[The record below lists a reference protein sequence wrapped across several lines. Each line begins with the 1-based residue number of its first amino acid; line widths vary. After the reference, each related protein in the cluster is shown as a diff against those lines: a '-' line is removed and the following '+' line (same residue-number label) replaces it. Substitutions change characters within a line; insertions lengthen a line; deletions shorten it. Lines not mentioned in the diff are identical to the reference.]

1 MTTMSSVFDPTDTSR
16 AKPQP
21 SRAPS
26 RPATDDSVASAP
38 QASPA
43 ANANGQSPAPT
54 QPEDAPAR
62 DAIDQPEDAHT
73 VRGVL
78 DQSEDTH
85 AARDA
90 LDQSEDTQAA
100 RDARD
105 QPEDTHA
112 RRNVRQQRM
121 NPRAGASST
130 AAGGPMAIVDE
141 LLRDR
146 GAVLARIQ
154 RGVGLAELV
163 RTMLIAI
170 AISSAIFGAA
180 IGIYRGA
187 EQIIYAAIKFPLVML
202 LTAAIAAPCLTAFNA
217 ALDRPFA
224 LHRDVALV
232 LVALGFGS
240 LLLVAQAPLLLLGAL
255 VGMGYHAFILAT
267 FGCAALAGLG
277 SLFVLGRGIRAQSR
291 RHAFSTGIALLT
303 VLAVVGA
310 QMAWTFRPYV
320 VRPRTTEV
328 PFIRQVEGN
337 LLEAVGTSSRSARGI
352 YDREAA
358 PLTNAE
364 PAAFDSDN
372 RNSDNLGSDDLD
384 SDNRNNHNLD
394 SHDLDSN
401 PLDTSQLEPQQRGT
415 SDLDSSYSHSD
426 SLDSPNLDGNPYA
439 GDAIDR
445 DTLDNDSPGEIDFDA
460 KSDNDDSTRHSRE
473 LTGDDQ
479 RGVTP

>member
-1 MTTMSSVFDPTDTSR
+1 MSSVFDPTDTSR
-16 AKPQP
+16 AESPP

-26 RPATDDSVASAP
+26 RPTTSDSVTNAP
-38 QASPA
+38 QPSPEVS
-43 ANANGQSPAPT
+43 ANDQTPAPA
-54 QPEDAPAR
+54 QPEDAPAAR
-62 DAIDQPEDAHT
+62 DALDQPEDAHT
-73 VRGVL
+73 VHDAA
-78 DQSEDTH
+78 DQPNDAYTAYAAYDTI
-85 AARDA
+85 
-90 LDQSEDTQAA
+90 
-100 RDARD
+100 D
-105 QPEDTHA
+105 QPEEAHA
-112 RRNVRQQRM
+112 GPSVRERSTS
-121 NPRAGASST
+121 PRADARGA
-130 AAGGPMAIVDE
+130 AAGGPMAIVDQ

-255 VGMGYHAFILAT
+255 VGMGYHSFILAT

-337 LLEAVGTSSRSARGI
+337 LLDAVGTSSRSARGI
-352 YDREAA
+352 YDRQAA

-364 PAAFDSDN
+364 PVLFDSPPYDPYDQDTLDDN
-372 RNSDNLGSDDLD
+372 A
-384 SDNRNNHNLD
+384 
-394 SHDLDSN
+394 
-401 PLDTSQLEPQQRGT
+401 
-415 SDLDSSYSHSD
+415 
-426 SLDSPNLDGNPYA
+426 SLDSYSSGEANFDGQ
-439 GDAIDR
+439 
-445 DTLDNDSPGEIDFDA
+445 
-460 KSDNDDSTRHSRE
+460 SDDDGYTQPSRE
-473 LTGDDQ
+473 MTGDGQ

>member
-16 AKPQP
+16 AEPHPP
-21 SRAPS
+21 SRVPS
-26 RPATDDSVASAP
+26 RPANDDSVASAP
-38 QASPA
+38 QASPEVS
-43 ANANGQSPAPT
+43 ANDQPPAPT
-54 QPEDAPAR
+54 RPKDAHAAH
-62 DAIDQPEDAHT
+62 DALDQTEDAHT
-73 VRGVL
+73 APDARG
-78 DQSEDTH
+78 QAEDAH
-85 AARDA
+85 AARD
-90 LDQSEDTQAA
+90 T
-100 RDARD
+100 RD
-105 QPEDTHA
+105 QPEEAHA
-112 RRNVRQQRM
+112 RRSVREQPIS
-121 NPRAGASST
+121 PRAGGRGA
-130 AAGGPMAIVDE
+130 AAGGPMAIVDQ

-146 GAVLARIQ
+146 SAVLARIQ

-232 LVALGFGS
+232 LVSLGFGS

-255 VGMGYHAFILAT
+255 VGMGYHSFILAT

-291 RHAFSTGIALLT
+291 RHAFSTAIALLT

-358 PLTNAE
+358 PLTSAE
-364 PAAFDSDN
+364 PAAFDHAAP
-372 RNSDNLGSDDLD
+372 D
-384 SDNRNNHNLD
+384 SD
-394 SHDLDSN
+394 
-401 PLDTSQLEPQQRGT
+401 
-415 SDLDSSYSHSD
+415 DLDSSYSHSD
-426 SLDSPNLDGNPYA
+426 SFAGPNRDSNPYDRNALDSDNLDS
-439 GDAIDR
+439 
-445 DTLDNDSPGEIDFDA
+445 DSPGEISFDNQ
-460 KSDNDDSTRHSRE
+460 SDNDDFTRHSRE